1 MLFTVLFAICLP
13 ASIAVGGAI
22 WYHRL
27 QWQQHY
33 QMKSVI
39 EAEAE
44 ADANID
50 EEEDVHLGKEA
61 SKDRRPRNVL
71 LVDIEQL
78 GTASG
83 LWKIERATDLAH
95 GQQLLAEGQFDIV
108 VLPLAAESGIF
119 LKWAA
124 SNTPTVCRA
133 IQCDDE
139 PPTEVFTL
147 APDAH
152 LFLRKGS
159 PPSVIQ
165 EQMLRGTALDVRKI
179 EAALSRHF
187 GSLANLPALPAT
199 FARAQKEL
207 MNPNCSLDKVS
218 EIISQDLGLS
228 AKVLQL
234 VNAALVNTRQPIV
247 QVQHAVKLVGL
258 RGLRDLCLSVEVMQ
272 DLTLAAP
279 HLKHFL
285 EETQLRSLRAAKLA
299 LRVAGGGA
307 EGDDAYSAC
316 LFHGIG
322 QATLMA
328 HAYDIYEQVEMVHLE
343 TGLPIEEVERDI
355 LGLTQN
361 DVTAYLLR
369 LWGLPYPVVEAVQY
383 WRTPASV
390 EHYKFSVLDAVHVS
404 LNLVLAYESGDIRNA
419 ALDHDLLYAL
429 HRARSVN
436 KWQIFAATI
445 CDDLDIIPSMVQEKH
460 A

>member
-13 ASIAVGGAI
+13 ASVAVGGAI
-22 WYHRL
+22 WYQRL

-33 QMKSVI
+33 QMKAVLQ
-39 EAEAE
+39 AEAS
-44 ADANID
+44 ATANID
-50 EEEDVHLGKEA
+50 EEDDVHLGKEA

-71 LVDIEQL
+71 LVDVETL
-78 GTASG
+78 GTTSG
-83 LWKIERATDLAH
+83 LWQIERAEDYA
-95 GQQLLAEGQFDIV
+95 QARELLCEGTFDIV
-108 VLPLAAESGIF
+108 VLPLAVESGTF
-119 LKWAA
+119 LKWASEHA
-124 SNTPTVCRA
+124 PTVCRA
-133 IQCDDE
+133 IQCDE
-139 PPTEVFTL
+139 ETPTDVFTV

-165 EQMLRGTALDVRKI
+165 EQMIRGTALDVRNI

-207 MNPNCSLDKVS
+207 MNPNCSLDRVS

-279 HLKHFL
+279 HLTQFL

-299 LRVAGGGA
+299 LRVAGGGP

-328 HAYDIYEQVEMVHLE
+328 HAYDVYEQVEMVHQE

-355 LGLTQN
+355 LGLTHN

-383 WRTPASV
+383 WRKPATV
-390 EHYKFSVLDAVHVS
+390 EHYKFGVLDSVHVS

-419 ALDHDLLYAL
+419 DIDHDLLYAL
-429 HRARSVN
+429 NRVRSLN
-436 KWQIFAATI
+436 KWQIFAAAI
-445 CDDLDIIPSMVQEKH
+445 CDDLDIIPALVQEKH